1 MNKIQKGFLGASIV
15 IASVLG
21 FAGVA
26 AAEPPTPTEQVT
38 SMAESAATDL
48 VPIVLG
54 VAGALVTVAA
64 IMFGARFVL
73 RAIRNGGRA

>member
-1 MNKIQKGFLGASIV
+1 MNKFQKATLGVSIA

-26 AAEPPTPTEQVT
+26 GATPTPTEQVT
-38 SMAESAATDL
+38 DMAETAASDL